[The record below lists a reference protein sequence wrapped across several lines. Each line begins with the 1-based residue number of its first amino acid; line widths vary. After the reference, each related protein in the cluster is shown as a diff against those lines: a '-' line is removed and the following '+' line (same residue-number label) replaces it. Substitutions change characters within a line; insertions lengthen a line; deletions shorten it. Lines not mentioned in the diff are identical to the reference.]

1 MNLADYEKMDTER
14 PSGGEFIKFTKQG
27 ETRYMRFLYESGGEK
42 MGEDISIRR
51 KKWDEAAKKYVYDT
65 EDGQLMA
72 VLKAVEYDEDGS
84 NPRLVKWERSAYF
97 CKNTL
102 LPMFRNYPRI
112 IDGVWKITV
121 TNPGTMDISFSLFP
135 VMNADT
141 IKYPIIKDEEKKEE
155 TQLEPIPDQAETKPA
170 EPAPR
175 KKYWE

>member
-1 MNLADYEKMDTER
+1 MNLADYEKLDTGAQA
-14 PSGGEFIKFTKQG
+14 SGEFIKFTKQG
-27 ETRYMRFLYESGGEK
+27 ETRYLRFLYESGGDK
-42 MGEDISIRR
+42 MGEDIQLRK
-51 KKWDEAAKKYVYDT
+51 KKWDESAKKYVYDT
-65 EDGQLMA
+65 EDGTQMA
-72 VLKAVEYDEDGS
+72 VLSAVEYDEDGS

-112 IDGVWKITV
+112 IDGVWKVTV

-135 VMNADT
+135 VMGADT
-141 IKYPIIKDEEKKEE
+141 VKYPIIKKEEKKEE
-155 TQLEPIPDQAETKPA
+155 EKKVEPAKPA